1 MANDGHIYKMLYE
14 ELLEENKQLRKSSL
28 ETYLEKVKNDLGQD
42 FWDFKDCLLVEEL
55 KNIISGL
62 EDPTQDIH
70 ETPDNKAVNLSAM
83 YTVLKY
89 FLTYDE
95 YKEYV
100 TSRKLHKDDGDEGSS
115 L

>member
-1 MANDGHIYKMLYE
+1 MSNAIYKSLYE
-14 ELLEENKQLRKSSL
+14 ELLKENKQLRKSSL
-28 ETYLEKVKNDLGQD
+28 DTYLEKVKEDLGQD
-42 FWDFKDCLLVEEL
+42 FWEFQDSIIVDAL
-55 KNIISGL
+55 KEFISDL

-89 FLTYDE
+89 FLTYDN

-100 TSRKLHKDDGDEGSS
+100 TSRKLHKDDEDD
-115 L
+115 

>member
-1 MANDGHIYKMLYE
+1 MANNEHLYKMLYE
-14 ELLEENKQLRKSSL
+14 AALQENKELRQSTIDK
-28 ETYLEKVKNDLGQD
+28 YLEKAKEDLGQD

-55 KNIISGL
+55 KDIISGL

-89 FLTYDE
+89 FLTYNE

-100 TSRKLHKDDGDEGSS
+100 ISRKLHKDDLDEGSS